1 MSGVFDTDVA
11 VLAAT
16 EVPYRRRVES
26 GVGTGD
32 LLAQAVID
40 AVERAG
46 FSLDDVDGLAVSSFT
61 HAPDRAVDLAWSLGL
76 RTRWFMDDG
85 CGGVSGFNTLQHAWR
100 ALQAG
105 DADLIVLVAGDV
117 FQADD
122 FSRLV
127 DHYNQTTRN
136 WLRPLEYGGPNGV
149 FAMLTTRQ
157 MQRYGLQ
164 RADYGRLAVA
174 QREWA
179 MLNPGAV
186 YRTPLSLETYLDA
199 PMVADPL
206 GLYDCVP
213 VVSGANALVLART
226 DRARGRHAR
235 IAGFAARHNPDGQQ
249 GDGLATGLRQV
260 AGELWRQSGIGPG
273 DIQLAAI
280 YDDYPAMVLAQ
291 LDDLGFIA
299 DGDYA
304 GFIQRELATR
314 RFPVNTSGGQLSAGQ
329 AGTAGGMHGIVEVA
343 RHLMG
348 EADERQVPQARYGLA
363 SGYGMVEYR
372 YGMCAAAVIL
382 EAGGGS

>member
-1 MSGVFDTDVA
+1 
-11 VLAAT
+11 
-16 EVPYRRRVES
+16 
-26 GVGTGD
+26 
-32 LLAQAVID
+32 
-40 AVERAG
+40 
-46 FSLDDVDGLAVSSFT
+46 
-61 HAPDRAVDLAWSLGL
+61 
-76 RTRWFMDDG
+76 
-85 CGGVSGFNTLQHAWR
+85 VSGFNTLQHAWR

-122 FSRLV
+122 FGRLV

-136 WLRPLEYGGPNGV
+136 WLRPLEYGGPNGL
-149 FAMLTTRQ
+149 FAMLTARQ
-157 MQRYGLQ
+157 MRRYGLQ

-186 YRTPLSLETYLDA
+186 YRTPLSLEAYLEA

-206 GLYDCVP
+206 CLYDCVP
-213 VVSGANALVLART
+213 VVSGANALVLARA

-235 IAGFAARHNPDGQQ
+235 IAGFAAQHNPDDQQ

-260 AGELWRQSGIGPG
+260 AGGLWQQSGIGPG
-273 DIQLAAI
+273 DIQVAAI

-314 RFPVNTSGGQLSAGQ
+314 RLPVNTSGGQLSAGQ
-329 AGTAGGMHGIVEVA
+329 AGTAGGMHGIVEVV

-348 EADERQVPQARYGLA
+348 EAGERQVPGARYGLA

-382 EAGGGS
+382 EAGGGA